1 MQVMIQSKMEKKKK
15 KINCYRRGRAKE
27 YYYKSKME
35 KEGNIVIRSAGSHSF
50 TDLIVISKKDMTIR
64 FVQCKSRGLSKPAK
78 EKLEQEY
85 SWLNTEFVCSYEV
98 LGGKK

>member
-1 MQVMIQSKMEKKKK
+1 MQVMKQNKMEKK

-50 TDLIVISKKDMTIR
+50 ADLIVINKKDMTIR
-64 FVQCKSRGLSKPAK
+64 FVQCKSRGLSQPAK
-78 EKLEQEY
+78 QKLLDEY
-85 SWLNTEFVCSYEV
+85 TWLNTEFVCSFEV
-98 LGGKK
+98 IGGKK